1 MTASELPW
9 DIARR
14 VPWHVF
20 TSPVRQWAVMP
31 SFVVGEYLFIAGA
44 VVAFAHAWAQGAAR
58 RRHVLAWVLALLA
71 GTANDLTFMAMPL
84 VNNFWQ
90 AQGTVMLT
98 PRLPLYIPCVYVC
111 FLYAPT
117 VSVWRANLAPLPR
130 AALTG
135 LAAIAF
141 YAPYDIVG
149 AKFLWWTW
157 HDTDPAIAN
166 RLLGAPIGSSMFVI
180 TIGAAFSWLLG
191 RVVDKDPAASAATCA
206 KGAALVCGLSTPLMM
221 LQVTALRELDGGV
234 PGPRG
239 LVALIA
245 LFAGIAWVGRRRAPD
260 AAPPVPAA
268 GRPSDRFFRVALMIY
283 FGTFVAI
290 AGAFDPSTHRST
302 SLHQT
307 YGPCH
312 VQTTD
317 ITGMTRYAYLCAD
330 DFDEDFSFD
339 CADALPAPGADWY
352 TVCGRPHK
360 SRGSWVSAVAL
371 LCLAGALLY
380 TQLLGVAGLPLRAT
394 RGR

>member
-31 SFVVGEYLFIAGA
+31 SFVIGEYLFMAGV
-44 VVAFAHAWAQGAAR
+44 VVAFAHAWAQGEGR
-58 RRHVLAWVLALLA
+58 RRYVLAWVLAFLA
-71 GTANDLTFMAMPL
+71 GTANDLTFMALPL

-90 AQGTVMLT
+90 AQATVMLT

-117 VSVWRANLAPLPR
+117 VSVWQTNLPPLAR

-135 LAAIAF
+135 LAASAF

-166 RLLGAPIGSSMFVI
+166 RLLGAPIGSTMFVI
-180 TIGAAFSWLLG
+180 TFAAAFSWLLG
-191 RVVDKDPAASAATCA
+191 RVVDKDPAASASTCA
-206 KGAALVCGLSTPLMM
+206 KGAALVCGLCTLSMM

-239 LVALIA
+239 LVALIGV
-245 LFAGIAWVGRRRAPD
+245 FAGIAWIGLRRGALAAPAAPAKGRRA
-260 AAPPVPAA
+260 
-268 GRPSDRFFRVALMIY
+268 DRFLHVALMIY
-283 FGTFVAI
+283 FCMFVAI
-290 AGAFDPSTHRST
+290 AAAFDPSTHRST

-307 YGPCH
+307 YGECH
-312 VQTTD
+312 VKAID
-317 ITGMTRYAYLCAD
+317 ITGMARYAYLCAA

-339 CADALPAPGADWY
+339 RADALPAPGTDWY
-352 TVCGRPHK
+352 TVCGRPYR
-360 SRGSWVSAVAL
+360 SRGVWVSAIAL

-380 TQLLGVAGLPLRAT
+380 SQCLGFVHLALRVT
-394 RGR
+394 RRR

>member
-1 MTASELPW
+1 MTVSELPW

-31 SFVVGEYLFIAGA
+31 SFVIGETLFVAGA
-44 VVAFAHAWAQGAAR
+44 VVAFAHAWAQGEAR
-58 RRHVLAWVLALLA
+58 RRHVLVWVLALLA
-71 GTANDLTFMAMPL
+71 GTANDLTFMALPL

-90 AQGTVMLT
+90 AQGIVMLT

-117 VSVWRANLAPLPR
+117 VSVWRANLPPFSR

-166 RLLGAPIGSSMFVI
+166 RLLGAPIGSTMFVI
-180 TIGAAFSWLLG
+180 TIAAAFAWLLG
-191 RVVDKDPAASAATCA
+191 RVVDKDPGASAATCA
-206 KGAALVCGLSTPLMM
+206 KGAALVCGLSTLLMM

-239 LVALIA
+239 LVALIVV
-245 LFAGIAWVGRRRAPD
+245 FAVIAWVGRRRA
-260 AAPPVPAA
+260 APAA
-268 GRPSDRFFRVALMIY
+268 VGRRGDRFFHVSLMIY
-283 FGTFVAI
+283 FCTFAVI

-307 YGPCH
+307 YGACH
-312 VQTTD
+312 VKTTD
-317 ITGMTRYAYLCAD
+317 IAGVTRYAYLCAE
-330 DFDEDFSFD
+330 DFDEDFSFE
-339 CADALPAPGADWY
+339 CTEALPAPGADWY
-352 TVCGRPHK
+352 TVCGRPYR
-360 SRGSWVSAVAL
+360 SRSLWVSAVAL
-371 LCLAGALLY
+371 LCLAGSLVY
-380 TQLLGVAGLPLRAT
+380 SRLLGFGHLPLRAT